1 MPSLFVSHCSAD
13 RAAAE
18 QLRAWLQCEEFSA
31 LFLDFDPALGIP
43 AGHNWERELYAR
55 LRSADAVV
63 FLASRAS
70 VASSWCFAE
79 VSLARSL
86 GRPVFP
92 VRLEAGV
99 RMPLLEDVQWVDL
112 GEGETALARLRGGL
126 RRAGF
131 HAADAFDWDVT
142 RPPYPGLEAFAVE
155 DAAVFF
161 GRDPEIERLME
172 LLQPT
177 LQRGRGRFVGIIG
190 PSGSGKSS
198 LLRAGLLPRLRRL
211 RSRWVLMP
219 PMRPGDQPV
228 RNLARSLA
236 AAFDGHGRPRPVELV
251 ERRLED
257 GVAGLR
263 TLALELSDLH
273 HAGDGDP
280 PGVLIV
286 VDQAEELLTRSGT
299 REQQAFLRL
308 VRGAVGG
315 EGPLWGVATIRSEFL
330 STSPERAGLAELVDD
345 SLVVEP
351 LSRTRL
357 AEVIEAPGRR
367 AGLEFAP
374 GLIGRMVEDTAGGDA
389 LPLLAYTL
397 RELYQR
403 AGPDG
408 RVEHADY
415 ESVGGVVGALQRRAD
430 RIGEELSRRGHD
442 RLVLPTLLKLV
453 TVEGD
458 EEPTRRRVRR
468 STLSVDE
475 QVVVDAFVEARLVTS
490 RQEVGDRPGTTQAV
504 VEVAHEA
511 LLRQWPP
518 LRDAIEA
525 GRAWLRM
532 RSEVERMALDW
543 DAEQRDDSYLL
554 RGARLAATD
563 RWSGEHPAEL
573 GPTERAFLDASR
585 ALASRELR
593 AARRS
598 VRRLRVLAAGLT
610 VLLVVALGAVAY
622 AVRANERTLAQ
633 TRLTLSRQLAAAAAE
648 LVDSRPDAAILAGL
662 QSMSLARG
670 QAPEPP
676 AGLVAGLSRTTHASR
691 LLLHDDRV
699 HGVAFS
705 PDGRVLVTGSA
716 DGVVRSWDA
725 ASGTPRGEP
734 LAVHTD
740 GVSAVAFSPDGRL
753 LASAS
758 WDGTV
763 ALTDARSGEV
773 RGEPLAGHEAAVTSV
788 VFSPDG
794 RSIATA
800 SDDRTVRLWDVASG
814 RPRGQ
819 PLTGHGDAVNR
830 VAFSPDGSLV
840 ASASNDGTVRLWD
853 VATGGPHGGAL
864 TGHGDW
870 VRGVAFSPDGALL
883 ASGSLDATVRL
894 WDVATGQPHGA
905 PLTGHSAGVRTVAF
919 SPDGRLVASGGTD
932 STTRLWDVGTGR
944 PHGQPLAGHTN
955 EVDDVAFSP
964 DGRQIASAA
973 WDGTARIWQVE
984 ETYTVS
990 RALVGS
996 EDAVFAVAFSP
1007 DGRLLV
1013 TGGADDVVR
1022 LWDVSTGQ
1030 PHGVPMSGHRGDV
1043 NALTFGPD
1051 GRLAASASEDGT
1063 VRLWDVTTGD
1073 PHGPPVAGHGD
1084 GAYGVDLSPDG
1095 RLLAS
1100 GGGDRAVRLWDTG
1113 TGNAVG
1119 TPLTGP
1125 EEAVYAVVFSPDG
1138 ATVAGGSLD
1147 HTVWRWDVATGRPL
1161 GEPLSGHT
1169 ADVNGIAFS
1178 PDGRLIATASSDGT
1192 VQLWQAS
1199 TGQPDGDPLAGHTD
1213 EVFGVAFS
1221 ADGTMAASGS
1231 LDGTALVYDVRTRSL
1246 HTHPLS
1252 GHRAGVMGVAFSPD
1266 GDVLATASDDG
1277 TVLLW
1282 DLRFDDW
1289 LGAGCGLVNR
1299 NLSMAEWERL
1309 LPGRPYERTCPQ
1321 LPAGTGAPGGAPAA
1335 QY

>member
-18 QLRAWLQCEEFSA
+18 RMRDWLQREEFSA

-43 AGHNWERELYAR
+43 AGRNWERELYAR

-63 FLASRAS
+63 FLASPAS

-92 VRLEAGV
+92 VRVEAGV

-142 RPPYPGLEAFAVE
+142 RPPYPGLEAFTAE

-161 GRDPEIERLME
+161 GRDPEIERLMD

-177 LQRGRGRFVGIIG
+177 LQRGSGRFVGIIG

-211 RSRWVLMP
+211 RSRWVLVP

-236 AAFDGHGRPRPVELV
+236 AALDGHGRPRPVGLV

-257 GVAGLR
+257 GVTGLR
-263 TLALELSDLH
+263 SLALELSDLH
-273 HAGDGDP
+273 RAADSDP
-280 PGVLIV
+280 PGVLIAI
-286 VDQAEELLTRSGT
+286 DQAEELLTQSGT

-308 VRGAVGG
+308 VRGSVGSD
-315 EGPLWGVATIRSEFL
+315 GPLWGVATIRSEFL

-351 LSRTRL
+351 LSRARL

-374 GLIGRMVEDTAGGDA
+374 GLPGRMVEDTAGGDA

-408 RVEHADY
+408 RIEHADY
-415 ESVGGVVGALQRRAD
+415 ECVGGVVGALQRRAD
-430 RIGEELSRRGHD
+430 RITEELSRRGHD
-442 RLVLPTLLKLV
+442 RLVLPTLLRLV

-458 EEPTRRRVRR
+458 GEPTRRRVGR
-468 STLSVDE
+468 SSLGVDE

-490 RQEVGDRPGTTQAV
+490 RQEGGGRPGTAEAV

-525 GRAWLRM
+525 GRAWLRT
-532 RSEVERMALDW
+532 RSELERMALDW
-543 DAEQRDDSYLL
+543 DAEGRDDSYLL

-563 RWSGEHPAEL
+563 RLSGEHSAEL

-585 ALASRELR
+585 ASASRELR

-622 AVRANERTLAQ
+622 AVRANDRTLAQ
-633 TRLTLSRQLAAAAAE
+633 TRLTLARQLAAATTE
-648 LVDSRPDAAILAGL
+648 LVDSQPDTAILAGL

-670 QAPEPP
+670 QVPEPP
-676 AGLVAGLSRTTHASR
+676 AGLVTALSRTTHASR
-691 LLLHDDRV
+691 QLRHDDRV

-705 PDGRVLVTGSA
+705 PDGRVLATGSA
-716 DGVVRSWDA
+716 DGAVRWWDA
-725 ASGTPRGEP
+725 VSGTPRGEP
-734 LAVHTD
+734 LAVHSEV
-740 GVSAVAFSPDGRL
+740 VSAVAFSPDGQL
-753 LASAS
+753 LVSAS
-758 WDGTV
+758 SDGTV
-763 ALTDARSGEV
+763 ALTDVRSGEV
-773 RGEPLAGHEAAVTSV
+773 RGEPPAGHEAAVTSV
-788 VFSPDG
+788 AFSPDG

-800 SDDRTVRLWDVASG
+800 SDDTTVRLWDVASG
-814 RPRGQ
+814 RPLGQ

-840 ASASNDGTVRLWD
+840 ASASNDGTIRLWD
-853 VATGGPHGGAL
+853 VGTGGPHGAPL

-883 ASGSLDATVRL
+883 ASGSFDATVRL

-905 PLTGHSAGVRTVAF
+905 PLTGHSAHVRAVAF

-932 STTRLWDVGTGR
+932 ATTRLWDVATGR

-955 EVDDVAFSP
+955 EVDAVTFSP
-964 DGRQIASAA
+964 DGRQMATAA
-973 WDGTARIWQVE
+973 WDDTARIWQLE
-984 ETYTVS
+984 ETPTVS

-1007 DGRLLV
+1007 DGRSLV

-1022 LWDVSTGQ
+1022 TWDVSTGR
-1030 PHGVPMSGHRGDV
+1030 PHGVPMSGHQGDV
-1043 NALTFGPD
+1043 HGVALSPD
-1051 GRLAASASEDGT
+1051 GRLLASSSEDGT
-1063 VRLWDVTTGD
+1063 VRLWDVATGE
-1073 PHGPPVAGHGD
+1073 PHGPPLGGHGHRV
-1084 GAYGVDLSPDG
+1084 YGIAFSPDG

-1100 GGGDRAVRLWDTG
+1100 GGEDATVRLWDV
-1113 TGNAVG
+1113 AVG
-1119 TPLTGP
+1119 REVGAPLTGP
-1125 EEAVYAVVFSPDG
+1125 VEAVYAVAFSPDG

-1147 HTVWRWDVATGRPL
+1147 GTVWLWDVATGRPL

-1169 ADVNGIAFS
+1169 ADVNGVAFS
-1178 PDGRLIATASSDGT
+1178 PDGRLIASASSDGT
-1192 VQLWQAS
+1192 VRVWQAS
-1199 TGQPDGDPLAGHTD
+1199 SGQPDGDPLADHTD
-1213 EVFGVAFS
+1213 QVYGVAFGP
-1221 ADGTMAASGS
+1221 DGRSVASGS
-1231 LDGTALVYDVRTRSL
+1231 LDGTALVYDARTGDR
-1246 HTHPLS
+1246 HGHPLS
-1252 GHRAGVMGVAFSPD
+1252 GHRAGVVGVVFSPD
-1266 GDVLATASDDG
+1266 GDLLATAGEDR

-1299 NLSMAEWERL
+1299 NLSVQEWERL
-1309 LPGRPYERTCPQ
+1309 LPGRPYERTCPG
-1321 LPAGTGAPGGAPAA
+1321 LPAGTGAPAGAPTAP
-1335 QY
+1335 Y

>member
-1 MPSLFVSHCSAD
+1 MPSLFMSYSSAD
-13 RAAAE
+13 RATAE
-18 QLRAWLQCEEFSA
+18 RIRDWLQREQFSA
-31 LFLDFDPALGIP
+31 LFLDFDPALGVP
-43 AGHNWERELYAR
+43 AGRKWERELYAR

-70 VASSWCFAE
+70 VGSSWCFAE

-92 VRLEAGV
+92 VRVGAGV

-126 RRAGF
+126 RGAGF

-142 RPPYPGLEAFAVE
+142 RSPYPGLEAFTAE

-161 GRDPEIERLME
+161 GRDPEIERLMD

-177 LQRGRGRFVGIIG
+177 LQRGSGRFVGIIG

-211 RSRWVLMP
+211 RSRWVLVP

-236 AAFDGHGRPRPVELV
+236 AAFDVHGRPRPVELV

-273 HAGDGDP
+273 HAGDSDP

-286 VDQAEELLTRSGT
+286 IDQAEELLTRSGT
-299 REQQAFLRL
+299 LEQQTFLQL

-351 LSRTRL
+351 LSRARL

-367 AGLEFAP
+367 AGLEFPP
-374 GLIGRMVEDTAGGDA
+374 GLTGRMVEDTAGGDA

-403 AGPDG
+403 TGPDG
-408 RVEHADY
+408 RIEHADY

-430 RIGEELSRRGHD
+430 RITEELSRRGHD
-442 RLVLPTLLKLV
+442 RLVLPTLMKLA

-458 EEPTRRRVRR
+458 GEPTRRRVRR
-468 STLSVDE
+468 SSLSAQE
-475 QVVVDAFVEARLVTS
+475 HVVVDAFVEARLVTS
-490 RQEVGDRPGTTQAV
+490 RQEGGDRPGTTEAV

-525 GRAWLRM
+525 GRAWLRI
-532 RSEVERMALDW
+532 RSELERMALDW
-543 DAEQRDDSYLL
+543 DAERRDESYLL

-563 RWSGEHPAEL
+563 RWSEEGPAEL

-610 VLLVVALGAVAY
+610 VLLTVAMGAVAY
-622 AVRANERTLAQ
+622 AVRANERTLAE
-633 TRLTLSRQLAAAAAE
+633 TRLTLARQLAAAAAE
-648 LVDSRPDAAILAGL
+648 LVDSRPDTAILAGL

-670 QAPEPP
+670 QLSEPP
-676 AGLVAGLSRTTHASR
+676 AGLVTGLSRTTHASR

-699 HGVAFS
+699 HAVAFS
-705 PDGRVLVTGSA
+705 PDGRVLATGSA
-716 DGVVRSWDA
+716 DGAVRSWDA
-725 ASGTPRGEP
+725 VSGTLRGEP
-734 LAVHTD
+734 LAVHSD
-740 GVSAVAFSPDGRL
+740 VMSAVAFSPDGQL

-758 WDGTV
+758 FDSTV
-763 ALTDARSGEV
+763 ALTDVRSGES
-773 RGEPLAGHEAAVTSV
+773 RAEPLSGHGDAVTSV
-788 VFSPDG
+788 AFSPDG

-814 RPRGQ
+814 RPLGQ
-819 PLTGHGDAVNR
+819 PLTGHGDAVNQ

-840 ASASNDGTVRLWD
+840 ASASNDGTIRLWD
-853 VATGGPHGGAL
+853 VGTGDQHGAAL
-864 TGHGDW
+864 SGHGEG
-870 VRGVAFSPDGALL
+870 VRGVAFSPDGSLL
-883 ASGSLDATVRL
+883 ASGSFDATVRL
-894 WDVATGQPHGA
+894 WDVAIGQPHGA
-905 PLTGHSAGVRTVAF
+905 PLTGHSAGVRAVAF
-919 SPDGRLVASGGTD
+919 SPDGRLVASGSTD
-932 STTRLWDVGTGR
+932 STTRLWDVATGR
-944 PHGQPLAGHTN
+944 PHGQPLAGHTH
-955 EVDDVAFSP
+955 EVDSVAFSP
-964 DGRQIASAA
+964 DGRQMATAA
-973 WDGTARIWQVE
+973 WDDTARIWQLE
-984 ETYTVS
+984 ETHTVS
-990 RALVGS
+990 RALIGS

-1007 DGRLLV
+1007 DGRSLV
-1013 TGGADDVVR
+1013 TGGADDVIR
-1022 LWDVSTGQ
+1022 TWDVSTGQ
-1030 PHGVPMSGHRGDV
+1030 PHGVPMSGHQGAV
-1043 NALTFGPD
+1043 HAVAASPD
-1051 GRLAASASEDGT
+1051 GRLVASSGEDGT
-1063 VRLWDVTTGD
+1063 VRLWDPATGE
-1073 PHGPPVAGHGD
+1073 PHGPPVAGHG
-1084 GAYGVDLSPDG
+1084 GWVYGVAFSPDG

-1100 GGGDRAVRLWDTG
+1100 GGEDATARLWDVATG
-1113 TGNAVG
+1113 REVG
-1119 TPLTGP
+1119 EPLTGP
-1125 EEAVYAVVFSPDG
+1125 VEAVYAVAFSPDG
-1138 ATVAGGSLD
+1138 ATVAGASLD
-1147 HTVWRWDVATGRPL
+1147 NSVWRWDVATGRPL

-1169 ADVNGIAFS
+1169 ADVNGVDVS
-1178 PDGRLIATASSDGT
+1178 PDGRLIASASSDGT
-1192 VQLWQAS
+1192 VQVWQAS
-1199 TGQPDGDPLAGHTD
+1199 SGQPDGDPLADHTD
-1213 EVFGVAFS
+1213 EVYGVAFS
-1221 ADGTMAASGS
+1221 PDGRLVASGS
-1231 LDGTALVYDVRTRSL
+1231 IDGTALVYDARTGDR
-1246 HTHPLS
+1246 HGHPLS
-1252 GHRAGVMGVAFSPD
+1252 GHRAGVAGVAFSPD
-1266 GDVLATASDDG
+1266 GDVLATAGDDG

-1289 LGAGCGLVNR
+1289 LGAGCRLVNR
-1299 NLSMAEWERL
+1299 NLSVQEWEEL
-1309 LPGRPYERTCPQ
+1309 LPGRPYERTCPG
-1321 LPAGTGAPGGAPAA
+1321 LPSGTGAPGGAPTAP
-1335 QY
+1335 Y